1 MPSTAADLP
10 LFTRKTLVVIGLGA
24 LALLLWKISPVLLL
38 LFAGIVLASAIR
50 AGAMPL
56 ARVTHMNETLAVGI
70 VTVLVA
76 AAILGGGYLFGQQ
89 IAHQAQDL
97 VEAVTA
103 ATGKV
108 SEVLERTPFGSSLV
122 DNVKGAADADA
133 MKKVAHGT
141 VTAFGAVADLAL
153 VLFLAVYLAADPR
166 TFRRGFLALLPASQ
180 RDRVGD
186 ALDASGVALR
196 KWLAGQLG
204 AMLMVGVCTSL
215 GLWIAGVP
223 LAIPL
228 GILSGLL
235 DFVPVVGPLM
245 AAVPGIL
252 IAFAQS
258 PELAL
263 YAAGVYTAVQFVEG
277 HLILPLAQ
285 RWAVALPPALTLL
298 GIVAFATLFGP
309 PGLLFAMPLLVVTVT
324 LVDKLYVQR
333 IA

>member
-10 LFTRKTLVVIGLGA
+10 LFTRKTLVVIGLAA
-24 LALLLWKISPVLLL
+24 LALLAWKLSPVLLL

-50 AGAMPL
+50 TGAMPL
-56 ARVTHMNETLAVGI
+56 ARRTRMNETLAVGI
-70 VTVLVA
+70 VTVAIAAVLV
-76 AAILGGGYLFGQQ
+76 GGGYLFGQQ

-97 VEAVTA
+97 VDAVTESA
-103 ATGKV
+103 GKV
-108 SEVLERTPFGSSLV
+108 SGVLERTPFGDTVV

-133 MKKVAHGT
+133 MKKIAHGT

-180 RDRVGD
+180 RERVGE
-186 ALDASGVALR
+186 ALDASGTALR
-196 KWLAGQLG
+196 KWLLGQLG
-204 AMLMVGVCTSL
+204 AMLMVGICTAL
-215 GLWIAGVP
+215 GLWAVGVP

-263 YAAGVYTAVQFVEG
+263 YAAAVYTAVQFVEG

-285 RWAVALPPALTLL
+285 RWAVALPPALSLL

-324 LVDKLYVQR
+324 LVDRLYVRR